1 MELKKGLVV
10 RSIAGHDK
18 GKFNVIMNEANGY
31 VFLCDGKGHPL
42 TKLKK
47 KKIIHLRLTNTV
59 LDEKIL
65 DTDKSIR
72 LALKPFSE
80 SVKDNSFK
88 ISECK

>member
-1 MELKKGLVV
+1 MEVKKGLVV

-18 GKFNVIMNEANGY
+18 GQFKVIINESNGY
-31 VFLCDGKGHPL
+31 VFLCDGKSHPL

-47 KKIIHLRLTNTV
+47 KKVIHLRFTNTV
-59 LDEKIL
+59 LEEKTL

-80 SVKDNSFK
+80 SVKNNSFK